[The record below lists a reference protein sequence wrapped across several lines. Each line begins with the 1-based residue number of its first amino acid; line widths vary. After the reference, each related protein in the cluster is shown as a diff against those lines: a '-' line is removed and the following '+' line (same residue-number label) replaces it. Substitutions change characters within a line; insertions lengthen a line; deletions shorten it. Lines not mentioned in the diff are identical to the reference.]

1 MLFWLRRMLSMK
13 KGEEEGKGQGQ
24 QRSAHLGDMSAA
36 LTESIGLMKQ
46 GWEGGSGKS
55 KKIRLDKQVGQRER
69 APTHQFLS
77 SWLLVG
83 LAQILRL
90 AQGQGDILLPGA
102 TLWFGRSQGRPKQT
116 VTLSHAS
123 LLFSSD
129 TAIYRLR
136 LWIPRLHT
144 NTHVPTLSLR
154 HRNKH
159 LVLKIAVM
167 HLFFPPS
174 YHWESAV

>member
-1 MLFWLRRMLSMK
+1 MK
-13 KGEEEGKGQGQ
+13 KGWER
-24 QRSAHLGDMSAA
+24 QR
-36 LTESIGLMKQ
+36 E
-46 GWEGGSGKS
+46 KS
-55 KKIRLDKQVGQRER
+55 KKMRLDKPGGERDRE
-69 APTHQFLS
+69 PTHPFLS

-102 TLWFGRSQGRPKQT
+102 TLWCGRSQGRTKQT

-136 LWIPRLHT
+136 LWIPPLHT
-144 NTHVPTLSLR
+144 HNVPTLAHR

-159 LVLKIAVM
+159 WVLKIAVM
-167 HLFFPPS
+167 HLRPPS
-174 YHWESAV
+174 PPPIIPLGVSSLGWVVKQTQNESSRPPDH